1 MSMKIGMQKVN
12 DNEWLLQMGNAILR
26 LDRFTTHL
34 MRISL
39 KHSLRSSG
47 QDQDAVIKSYLKM
60 ALKLK
65 FICQNDWP
73 QFLSRVDKTDL
84 RIWLALL
91 QDEDLKRSV
100 LRNMGQAQEK
110 QMLEDIKTFSLPEKV
125 DQKHALV
132 RLIRLVY
139 ELEDMGLIE
148 FHYESSAYL

>member
-1 MSMKIGMQKVN
+1 MKIGMQKVN
-12 DNEWLLQMGNAILR
+12 DNEWLVQIGNAILR
-26 LDRFTTHL
+26 IDRFTAHL

-73 QFLSRVDKTDL
+73 QFLSRVDKNDL

-91 QDEDLKRSV
+91 QDDDLKRTV

-110 QMLEDIKTFSLPEKV
+110 QMLEDIKHLPMPDKPA
-125 DQKHALV
+125 QKEALV

-139 ELEDMGLIE
+139 SLEDQGLIE